1 MCRRGAALPAVIGG
15 LVLALRMLGGSVA
28 AAQSPEDGEAP
39 EPERPISAQR
49 SAAVGAFAPWSIAAR
64 SDTQR
69 ATVQVQ
75 GGYDGGRGSPTFVAG
90 TEAAV
95 TRRLAVRAGFGYGD
109 DREQAS
115 ARLGLKL
122 DVLRQESSGVDLAM
136 AGTYGS
142 HGFNLVPAVELAAA
156 IGASVGDTRLMA
168 NVAYGQGLELD
179 ERHGDVRL
187 GAFRRVARRVHLG
200 LDSRFRMDLERDASE
215 PAGEPEWDVV
225 AGPQGVLSL
234 GRFALIAGGG
244 VSAVKLR
251 EGGPAKVGALV
262 TTGVGSAF

>member
-1 MCRRGAALPAVIGG
+1 MSRRGAASPAVTSG
-15 LVLALRMLGGSVA
+15 LALALGMLTGAMAS
-28 AAQSPEDGEAP
+28 AQTPEDGSVP
-39 EPERPISAQR
+39 EPERPISAER
-49 SAAVGAFAPWSIAAR
+49 SAATGAFAPWSMAAR
-64 SDTQR
+64 SDSQQGTF
-69 ATVQVQ
+69 QVQ
-75 GGYDGGRGSPTFVAG
+75 GGYDGGRGSPTFAVG

-95 TRRLAVRAGFGYGD
+95 TRRLAVRAGFQYD
-109 DREQAS
+109 DRDQAS

-136 AGTYGS
+136 AGSYAS
-142 HGFNLVPAVELAAA
+142 HGFNLVPAVEVAAA
-156 IGASVGDTRLMA
+156 IGASVGGTRLMA
-168 NVAYGQGLELD
+168 NVTYGQGLELD

-187 GAFRRVARRVHLG
+187 GAFRKVARRVHLG
-200 LDSRFRMDLERDASE
+200 MDSRLRMDLERDASE

-225 AGPQGVLSL
+225 AGPQGVLTL
-234 GRFALIAGGG
+234 GRFALTAGAG